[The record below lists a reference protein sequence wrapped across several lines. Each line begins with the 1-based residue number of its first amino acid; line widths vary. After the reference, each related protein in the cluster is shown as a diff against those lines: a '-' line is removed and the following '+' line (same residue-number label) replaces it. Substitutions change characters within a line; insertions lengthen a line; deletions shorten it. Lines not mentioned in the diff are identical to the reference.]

1 MKIILTAAV
10 ASLSCFG
17 VSNAVTHNADI
28 YYGQK
33 RQLEG
38 SMWLFSK
45 DGVSIYDPSGEVIHI
60 HDKNQV
66 CPNKS
71 TSYRPPYITTQTCSY
86 FDVASDG
93 HQYVWAA
100 NFDDS
105 PNKVDIFDINTGDY
119 VGYTPTC
126 STPLDLN
133 YHPMRREM
141 WVRCAGNT
149 TDAPGHMDVFSTNS
163 IGTNH
168 EMIQFETD
176 SQRNYGRMETH
187 SAMGNVGFATT
198 YNQPFLRK
206 YDLSGKDV
214 IGKYTIPGGA
224 GSYESTYSHVNKH
237 IFISVRSCCSCGTN
251 FTDIVSCGYSGPK
264 MMMIVNGPSASDQM
278 QNGTC
283 SNSCKGSAADTIG
296 VTEFDTVGNVFVGN
310 HNSLANNG
318 CVPKGSPDGKT
329 VVLLPYDG
337 GATVRVLRTGENGEA
352 STVAADIAVGFEGGT
367 PKKSSVSDLAWVQ
380 DGVRNFMVISSNNDN
395 NLVIVDMDD
404 GYRMVKI
411 PLSMNVE
418 STAAGNRQVEW
429 AIGTDYVWVNGEESE
444 EMYIVK
450 LGQSIEDTEVI
461 TTLVGVSTKFLVF
474 IKNYE
479 RQARMSEMT
488 AMMKAVAQSYLPPK
502 GPATIRVD
510 ISLDEY
516 PAETSWTLTNTCN
529 DGNTVVASGGPYA
542 AALKNTATSEEFI
555 VGDGTFVFEIRD
567 SYGDGI
573 CCASGEGDFSVY
585 RNDVEVVAMI
595 PRNNYFAN
603 DVKTRES
610 QFGEARDCTSCSTD
624 PVTIEITLDFGNFP
638 GDLSWELFNTCN
650 GNVSVDSGA
659 GTSDNFSQTY
669 TVEDGTYEL
678 HVNDSYGDGM
688 TEGSFSASFKGAVSV
703 GDPVFEK
710 GPSVVSFG
718 GATCCAPM

>member
-1 MKIILTAAV
+1 
-10 ASLSCFG
+10 
-17 VSNAVTHNADI
+17 
-28 YYGQK
+28 
-33 RQLEG
+33 
-38 SMWLFSK
+38 
-45 DGVSIYDPSGEVIHI
+45 
-60 HDKNQV
+60 
-66 CPNKS
+66 
-71 TSYRPPYITTQTCSY
+71 
-86 FDVASDG
+86 
-93 HQYVWAA
+93 
-100 NFDDS
+100 
-105 PNKVDIFDINTGDY
+105 
-119 VGYTPTC
+119 
-126 STPLDLN
+126 
-133 YHPMRREM
+133 
-141 WVRCAGNT
+141 
-149 TDAPGHMDVFSTNS
+149 
-163 IGTNH
+163 
-168 EMIQFETD
+168 
-176 SQRNYGRMETH
+176 
-187 SAMGNVGFATT
+187 
-198 YNQPFLRK
+198 LRK

-251 FTDIVSCGYSGPK
+251 FTDIKECDYGEK
-264 MMMIVNGPSASDQM
+264 MMLIVNGPSASDQM

-296 VTEFDTVGNVFVGN
+296 VTEFDTVGNAFVGN

-542 AALKNTATSEEFI
+542 DALSLNTTSEEF
-555 VGDGTFVFEIRD
+555 VVADGTFVFEIQD

-595 PRNNYFAN
+595 PRNDYFAN
-603 DVKTRES
+603 DPSPNVKTRAS

-650 GNVSVDSGA
+650 GNVSVASGA
-659 GTSDNFSQTY
+659 GTSDDFSQTY

-688 TEGSFSASFKGAVSV
+688 TEGSFSASFKGAVSL
-703 GDPVFEK
+703 GDPVFETL
-710 GPSVVSFG
+710 SVVSFG